1 MKYDSLATDQN
12 SINEYAE
19 NMQLRKIHKYVLF
32 HYFTI
37 TQLVKSFIIPP
48 EYAMV
53 ASCASKNERLPSW
66 L

>member
-19 NMQLRKIHKYVLF
+19 NMQLKKIQKYVLF

-37 TQLVKSFIIPP
+37 TQLVKSFIIPLK
-48 EYAMV
+48 YAMV
-53 ASCASKNERLPSW
+53 ASYTSKK
-66 L
+66 